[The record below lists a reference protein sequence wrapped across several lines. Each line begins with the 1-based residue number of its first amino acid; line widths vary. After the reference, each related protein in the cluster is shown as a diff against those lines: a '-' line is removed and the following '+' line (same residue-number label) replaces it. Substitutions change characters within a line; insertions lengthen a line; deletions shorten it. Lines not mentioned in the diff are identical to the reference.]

1 MAQADLSCANAS
13 GQAFRQD
20 VNNQLLA
27 LGTLQSGTTAP
38 TTTYAYMLWADE
50 ANGVLKQRNSANN
63 AWVTVATLGADQ
75 WGFGRITA
83 GTVQATTSGTNKDFS
98 IPSWAKKIIVCIN
111 GVSVNT
117 TNTMLIRLGTA
128 SSFESTNYFGA
139 STTLSATTQGAIALT
154 SGFDLIGVSPSA
166 AAATIVGNVTLT
178 LCDPATYT
186 WLCSGVLGRTDVA
199 ATVVVGGQKA
209 LASALTRVQI
219 VSAGTFDASGSSVN
233 VIYEG

>member
-1 MAQADLSCANAS
+1 MAQADLSCANAT

-38 TTTYAYMLWADE
+38 STTYAFMLWADE
-50 ANGVLKQRNSANN
+50 ANGLLKQRNSANN
-63 AWVTVATLGADQ
+63 AWVTVATLGSDQ
-75 WGFGRITA
+75 WGHGRIVT
-83 GTVQATTSGTNKDFS
+83 GTVQATTSGTNKDFD
-98 IPSWAKKIIVCIN
+98 IPSWAKKIIVCLN

-117 TNTMLIRLGTA
+117 TNTMLVRLGTT

-139 STTLSATTQGAIALT
+139 STTLSASTQGAVAHS

-166 AAATIVGNVTLT
+166 AAAVVVGNLTLT

-186 WLCSGVLGRTDVA
+186 WLASGTLGRTDLA
-199 ATVVVGGQKA
+199 ATVHIGGQKA
-209 LASALTRVQI
+209 LASALTRVQL
-219 VSAGTFDASGSSVN
+219 VSAGTFDAGSVN